1 MKFQRLF
8 KILISVSLAVAVFML
23 PLGTAYADESEYWS
37 GSFGASGN
45 VCVMNWN
52 SDPVYLPD
60 TTAYRATYSGTTT
73 MRVQMNNV
81 QKGHTYSGIAY
92 FDIPFTRQFAQEGYL
107 YGRAGLYCSE
117 VSAPDG
123 ISLGF
128 QLLSD
133 DFVENWTV
141 RVYVYLDE
149 FYVSQESNVIFSFN
163 VNVTQSVL
171 TSSGGYLEDNYYW
184 IGEYNGE
191 YAGTVID
198 SVIDSNSQVG
208 AAYDVGQ
215 QQMNQ
220 QEQIAQEQAARD
232 ESIAAE
238 QASQSAQQHDEVV
251 NGFDNSEAEV
261 GQEEFDTALND
272 FHDRESDIL
281 DGAMTDINAVELDTS
296 VFDNLVPTFEFIRLV
311 FMSIVTATGDFGIL
325 ITITLS
331 ICLALFAIGWFRG

>member
-1 MKFQRLF
+1 MNKQRLS
-8 KILISVSLAVAVFML
+8 KILISLSMAVALFFL
-23 PLGTAYADESEYWS
+23 PLGTAYADESQYWS

-81 QKGHTYSGIAY
+81 QKGHTYSGIAH
-92 FDIPFTRQFAQEGYL
+92 FDIPFTRQYAEEGYL

-133 DFVENWTV
+133 DYVDNWTV
-141 RVYVYLDE
+141 RVYVYLDD
-149 FYVSQESNVIFSFN
+149 FYVSQESKVIFSFN

-171 TSSGGYLEDNYYW
+171 TSAGGYLEDNYYW
-184 IGEYNGE
+184 VGEYNGE

-198 SVIDSNSQVG
+198 TVVDSNSQVG

-220 QEQIAQEQAARD
+220 QEEIAKEEAARE

-238 QASQSAQQHDEVV
+238 QASQSAQQHDELV
-251 NGFDNSEAEV
+251 NGYDNSQEKENQDAFDSALSIHESQESALLEEAIGNV
-261 GQEEFDTALND
+261 
-272 FHDRESDIL
+272 SDIDL
-281 DGAMTDINAVELDTS
+281 DLSWADRLTA
-296 VFDNLVPTFEFIRLV
+296 TFSFIRTV
-311 FMSIVTATGDFGIL
+311 FMAIVTASGDFGIL
-325 ITITLS
+325 ITVTL
-331 ICLALFAIGWFRG
+331 CFALALFALGWFRS